1 MRALAYDDKLKT
13 RAGDSI
19 HLTILYKRGNAR
31 SERMASIMAKAFG
44 ALVSSQVAG
53 LPIVVSRLAYA
64 GGEALTRSIVA
75 SGIDMLYACEG
86 LDSEIPAIAEV
97 AHQRKVLT
105 VASSAEQVHKGL
117 SIGVFQVDS
126 RTTILLNLKASRLE
140 GVAFAADLL
149 RLATVIR

>member
-1 MRALAYDDKLKT
+1 
-13 RAGDSI
+13 
-19 HLTILYKRGNAR
+19 
-31 SERMASIMAKAFG
+31 
-44 ALVSSQVAG
+44 VAG
-53 LPIVVSRLAYA
+53 LPIVVSRLAYSGA
-64 GGEALTRSIVA
+64 EALTKSIDA

-86 LDSEIPAIAEV
+86 LDAEIYAIAGV

-105 VASSAEQVHKGL
+105 VASSAEQVRKGFSL
-117 SIGVFQVDS
+117 GVFQVKS